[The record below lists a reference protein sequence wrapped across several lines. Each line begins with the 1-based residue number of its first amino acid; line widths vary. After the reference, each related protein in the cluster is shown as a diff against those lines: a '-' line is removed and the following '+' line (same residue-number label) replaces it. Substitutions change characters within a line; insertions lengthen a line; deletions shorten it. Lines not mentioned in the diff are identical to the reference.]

1 MATNVI
7 YLSRREKIAEAFARS
22 PAYLP
27 AEAAALVRQM
37 LSPASI
43 AIAIAAVDVWALS
56 HLTGI
61 GEFVDVL
68 FLAVGAITLGFS
80 VFSGAR
86 ELLAVANGAAEATS
100 SAGLDEAARHFARA
114 VDILGLAAVQ
124 AILMK
129 GPAKAA
135 AERGMPRY
143 GKPSFQVDEPPLA
156 GEGLDVSRPDIVSG
170 GRSFGVTDPYGRI
183 EIARYINRGGQW
195 EEVAISEQRITLYH
209 ELVHRYFSPRVGP
222 LRKMRAQLSM
232 NGYDRSAF
240 LKYIEEALAEGYA
253 QFRAQ
258 GLAEGF
264 QAYKF
269 PIEAGYVTVTQ
280 LQGEGVLIGTIF
292 LSGAQFNV
300 FVATREMRRP

>member
-1 MATNVI
+1 
-7 YLSRREKIAEAFARS
+7 
-22 PAYLP
+22 
-27 AEAAALVRQM
+27 
-37 LSPASI
+37 
-43 AIAIAAVDVWALS
+43 
-56 HLTGI
+56 
-61 GEFVDVL
+61 
-68 FLAVGAITLGFS
+68 
-80 VFSGAR
+80 
-86 ELLAVANGAAEATS
+86 
-100 SAGLDEAARHFARA
+100 
-114 VDILGLAAVQ
+114 
-124 AILMK
+124 
-129 GPAKAA
+129 
-135 AERGMPRY
+135 
-143 GKPSFQVDEPPLA
+143 
-156 GEGLDVSRPDIVSG
+156 
-170 GRSFGVTDPYGRI
+170 
-183 EIARYINRGGQW
+183 
-195 EEVAISEQRITLYH
+195 VAISEQRITLYH